1 MKGDLRM
8 TTMQQNR
15 QLEHKAS
22 LTEMKVTECL
32 MNLTTE
38 ETEKA
43 KSHKNPSK
51 QKHKEKT

>member
-51 QKHKEKT
+51 QKH